1 MSIALTIGIMLVI
14 LGYFDY
20 MKEEHGRRTI
30 INDICHYGSYIT
42 TGIIV
47 LLCCFVH
54 YLIRY

>member
-20 MKEEHGRRTI
+20 MKEHDRRTI
-30 INDICHYGSYIT
+30 IDDICHYGSYIT
-42 TGIIV
+42 IGIIV

-54 YLIRY
+54 YLIMY